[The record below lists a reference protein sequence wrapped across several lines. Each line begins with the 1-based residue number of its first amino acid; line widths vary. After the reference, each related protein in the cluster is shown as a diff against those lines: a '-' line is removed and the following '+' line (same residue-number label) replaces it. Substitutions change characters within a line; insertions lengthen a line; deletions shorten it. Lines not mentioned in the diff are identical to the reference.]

1 LESNKYENL
10 LKFIVLQ
17 TFQNNLGFN
26 LCVLLYTYHLIIT
39 SEVEMEF
46 NKESTNK
53 NKCIDLIS
61 EISISS
67 METIVN
73 YQTEDL
79 QIIY

>member
-1 LESNKYENL
+1 MESNKYENL

-53 NKCIDLIS
+53 NKYIDLIS

-73 YQTEDL
+73 YQTEYL

>member
-1 LESNKYENL
+1 MESNKYENL